1 MVRDS
6 KVEEKTAKVIQE
18 RSEEQ
23 KTLDNVYP
31 ENQQKKEI
39 QEGAQLRQTQLSSG
53 SKI

>member
-18 RSEEQ
+18 GSEKQ

-31 ENQQKKEI
+31 ENQERKEI
-39 QEGAQLRQTQLSSG
+39 QAGGQLRQTQLSSG